1 MVIPA
6 KAGIR
11 DFKIVLDYPVRPG
24 NDINKELMNK
34 EMQEF
39 LTEHL
44 GKTDFTLEPI
54 KKGGSDRSFFR
65 VFLPDKTSLIF
76 MHYGN
81 EVEENAHW
89 TNINKFLVGLD
100 IAVPRIIA
108 QDVSR
113 HFLLIEDLGDV
124 DLWSQ
129 RALPWEKKR
138 DYYFQVLTQ
147 IYRLHSFSLTSL
159 PSDLKLSESY
169 GPRLYK
175 WEHDYF
181 LENLVGEVC
190 KIKLSSADAVK
201 LMKELDALSARLQKI
216 EPCLIHRDFQ
226 SQNIMIKNGRPVLID
241 FQGMREGCL
250 FYDLGSLICDPY
262 VTFTDEERNELIS
275 FYYGLLNPAY
285 SRDEFVQ
292 NFWAGSVQ
300 RLLQALGAYGFLGL
314 KKNKPAFLHHIG
326 NGLEN
331 LLTAVDNAGGLE
343 LLNDLATE
351 CETILARGK
360 ILKYC

>member
-1 MVIPA
+1 V
-6 KAGIR
+6 
-11 DFKIVLDYPVRPG
+11 
-24 NDINKELMNK
+24 ELMNK
-34 EMQEF
+34 EIQNF
-39 LTEHL
+39 LNDHL
-44 GKTDFTLEPI
+44 GAKNFEFAPI
-54 KKGGSDRSFFR
+54 KKGGSDREFFR
-65 VFLPDKTSLIF
+65 VSLPDKTSYVF

-81 EVEENAHW
+81 EVEENAYW
-89 TNINKFLVGLD
+89 VGINKFLAGLD
-100 IAVPRIIA
+100 ISVPRIIA
-108 QDVSR
+108 QDVSQ

-129 RALPWEKKR
+129 RALPWDKRR
-138 DYYFQVLTQ
+138 DYYFQALTQ
-147 IYRLHSFSLTSL
+147 IRLLHSFSFAKIPTN
-159 PSDLKLSESY
+159 LKLSESY

-181 LENLVGEVC
+181 LENIVREVC
-190 KIKLSSADAVK
+190 KIKLTSS
-201 LMKELDALSARLQKI
+201 LLKELKKELESLSARLQKI

-262 VTFTDEERNELIS
+262 VTFYDEERDELIN
-275 FYYGLLNPAY
+275 FYYELINPSF
-285 SRDEFVQ
+285 SRDEFIH
-292 NFWAGSVQ
+292 NFWMGSVQ

-314 KKNKPAFLHHIG
+314 KKNKPAFLSHIA

-331 LLTAVDNAGGLE
+331 LLMAVDNVGKLE

-351 CETILARGK
+351 CETILARK
-360 ILKYC
+360 NY